1 MTTEHSATFLFPCAG
16 HSRRYPGMRPK
27 WMLTTPDGD
36 LAIQKAVASVAWT
49 GQRRIVAIRRAHDLE
64 YGAADVLRRA
74 FDDAIEIVVLET
86 DTDGPAHTVAEMI
99 RIGGVSGPIAIKDAD
114 SFFDPVEYPG
124 HSFVACTDLRRN
136 LDVSRVGAKSFISIN
151 ENALIRDVTEKDV
164 CSNYIS
170 SGLYG
175 IRDAGKFLDIFSQYR
190 SEIEGEIFVSHLIR
204 KMLTEGEVFHP
215 LFVDAF
221 VDVGTK
227 IDWMKYVAERGTYIV
242 DIDGVIVKNQSRFFA
257 PFWGTPYTEISEN
270 TEALRYLQERGAQLI
285 FTTSRPEEF
294 RKVTTELLV
303 EAGLRPHA
311 LVMDCNHAR
320 RFLVNDYA
328 NSNPFPSAVAINIP
342 RNAPTLRDHIG
353 A

>member
-1 MTTEHSATFLFPCAG
+1 MTTKHSATFLFPCAG

-36 LAIQKAVASVAWT
+36 LAIQKAVASVAWA
-49 GQRRIVAIRRAHDLE
+49 GQRRILAIRRDHDLQ
-64 YGAADVLRRA
+64 YGAVDLLKRA
-74 FDDAIEIVVLET
+74 FGDTIEIIVLET
-86 DTDGPAHTVAEMI
+86 DTNGPAHTVAEMI
-99 RIGGVSGPIAIKDAD
+99 RIGGVLGPVAIKDAD
-114 SFFDPVEYPG
+114 SFFNPVEYPG
-124 HSFVACTDLRRN
+124 HSFIACTDLRRN

-151 ENALIRDVTEKDV
+151 ENILIRDVTEKDV

-175 IRDAGKFLDIFSQYR
+175 IRDSELLVDIFSQYR
-190 SEIEGEIFVSHLIR
+190 HEAEGEIFVSHLIR
-204 KMLTEGEVFHP
+204 KMLSKGEVFHP

-227 IDWMKYVAERGTYIV
+227 IDWIKYVGERGTYFV
-242 DIDGVIVKNQSRFFA
+242 DIDGVIVKNQSRFFE
-257 PFWGTPYTEISEN
+257 PLWGGPPEEISEN
-270 TEALRYLQERGAQLI
+270 IEALRNLQERGAQLV

-294 RKVTTELLV
+294 RSVTAKLLAD
-303 EAGLRPHA
+303 AGLRAHA

-353 A
+353 D